1 MSKIL
6 SPKAWYLVAIGAGA
20 LAIDGARRLVKRRRA
35 EATRAA
41 DIQGTTDIPMIS
53 FEPTKAAPMKDT
65 PAPAIPQAN
74 KEPVQ
79 AREVSKP
86 AAAKAAPMKP
96 DDLTEINGIGP
107 TFAKRL
113 AEAGITTFAEIAN
126 STPDH
131 LREVTRATA
140 VANPEEWIAQAQLK

>member
-6 SPKAWYLVAIGAGA
+6 SPNAWYLVAIGAAA
-20 LAIDGARRLVKRRRA
+20 LAVDGARRLVKRRRA
-35 EATRAA
+35 EATRAE
-41 DIQGTTDIPMIS
+41 DTQGTTDIPMMS
-53 FEPTKAAPMKDT
+53 FEPTKATSVTDT
-65 PAPAIPQAN
+65 SAPATPQAKN
-74 KEPVQ
+74 EPVQ

-86 AAAKAAPMKP
+86 AAAKAAPATP

-113 AEAGITTFAEIAN
+113 AEAGITTFAEIAS

-140 VANPEEWIAQAQLK
+140 VANPEEWIAQARLK